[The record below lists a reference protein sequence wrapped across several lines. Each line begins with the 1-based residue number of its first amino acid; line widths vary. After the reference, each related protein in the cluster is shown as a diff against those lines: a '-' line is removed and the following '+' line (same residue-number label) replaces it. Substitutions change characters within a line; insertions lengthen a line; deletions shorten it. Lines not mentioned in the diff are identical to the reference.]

1 MAPICSCQLGKSWD
15 LVFGWA
21 QLPGYPGISTKWRC
35 PPEKELLLDLQ
46 GGGSRHQN
54 LDRDLWNHTFSL
66 LLLCNH
72 HHLLLCNH
80 HHLLLLLL
88 LFLLLLLH
96 LLLHLLLLLCN
107 QRKLCSPM
115 WARRRGMEIYSAS
128 FSLLI
133 GITWKGK
140 SFKASTVVIYEDGEI
155 SVSNKPFSLIQSQY
169 IVVVEVTTNYNN
181 ARCVWQKKEKWD
193 KD

>member
-1 MAPICSCQLGKSWD
+1 MKSHFLASPPLQPAP
-15 LVFGWA
+15 
-21 QLPGYPGISTKWRC
+21 PGLSP
-35 PPEKELLLDLQ
+35 
-46 GGGSRHQN
+46 
-54 LDRDLWNHTFSL
+54 
-66 LLLCNH
+66 
-72 HHLLLCNH
+72 
-80 HHLLLLLL
+80 
-88 LFLLLLLH
+88 
-96 LLLHLLLLLCN
+96 LLLLCN

-181 ARCVWQKKEKWD
+181 ARCVWQKKREMGQRLVERLRDITLAFYSIRFSCCWPSFTFELTD
-193 KD
+193 